1 MDLRKLIFWY
11 KVLVMQLTKTIQVH
25 RRYYGYYCELLLQTY
40 NTLKELNVSN
50 NNNITDEKSIGK
62 EFKTNDTL
70 KY

>member
-1 MDLRKLIFWY
+1 MVQSIGDATHKNNTGAQV
-11 KVLVMQLTKTIQVH
+11 VLW
-25 RRYYGYYCELLLQTY
+25 LLLWIIITNVQY
-40 NTLKELNVSN
+40 IEELNVSN

>member
-1 MDLRKLIFWY
+1 MVQSIGDATHKNNTGAQV
-11 KVLVMQLTKTIQVH
+11 VLW
-25 RRYYGYYCELLLQTY
+25 LLLWIIITNVQY
-40 NTLKELNVSN
+40 IEELNVSNN

>member
-1 MDLRKLIFWY
+1 MVIT
-11 KVLVMQLTKTIQVH
+11 VN
-25 RRYYGYYCELLLQTY
+25 YYYIQTY

>member
-11 KVLVMQLTKTIQVH
+11 KVLVMQLTYKQY
-25 RRYYGYYCELLLQTY
+25 RWYYGYYCELLLQTY

-50 NNNITDEKSIGK
+50 NNITDVQSIGDGL
-62 EFKTNDTL
+62 KTNNTL

>member
-11 KVLVMQLTKTIQVH
+11 KVLVMQLTYKQY
-25 RRYYGYYCELLLQTY
+25 RWYYGYYCELLLQTY

-50 NNNITDEKSIGK
+50 NNNITDEKSIGE